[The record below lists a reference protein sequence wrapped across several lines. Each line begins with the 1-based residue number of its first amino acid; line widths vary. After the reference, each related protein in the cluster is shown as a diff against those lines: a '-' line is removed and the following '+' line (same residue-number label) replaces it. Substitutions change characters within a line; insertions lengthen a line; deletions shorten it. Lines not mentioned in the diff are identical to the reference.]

1 MLKIARVLDGLSP
14 DDQRIVAFEVYRTYG
29 GALSGAQRQVM
40 YRTRARNDRVT
51 ESPPGSDAAV
61 TPESNDR
68 VTETSHLPIVVL
80 EASVSKNLETTASKN
95 QKLRKDATEVLRFL
109 NEKTSRSFR
118 YVDGNLRMIEARLK
132 TGATVQDCKSVIA
145 RQCRA
150 WLSDPK
156 MSVYL
161 RPETLFNA
169 TKFESYRGLAE
180 AGHD

>member
-14 DDQRIVAFEVYRTYG
+14 DDQRVVAFEVYRTYG

-51 ESPPGSDAAV
+51 ESPPESDAVV
-61 TPESNDR
+61 TPGSNER
-68 VTETSHLPIVVL
+68 VTETSNLPIVVL
-80 EASVSKNLETTASKN
+80 EAAVSKN
-95 QKLRKDATEVLRFL
+95 QKLQKLQKEEATEVLRFL

-118 YVDGNLRMIEARLK
+118 YVDGNLRLIEARLK
-132 TGATVQDCKSVIA
+132 SGATVQDCKSVIA